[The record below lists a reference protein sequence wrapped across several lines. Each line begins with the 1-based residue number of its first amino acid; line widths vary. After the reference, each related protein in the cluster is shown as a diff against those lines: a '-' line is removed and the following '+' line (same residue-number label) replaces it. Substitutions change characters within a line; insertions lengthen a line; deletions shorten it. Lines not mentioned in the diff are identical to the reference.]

1 MALLPVFLR
10 RALTVTAVF
19 SALGFAGAH
28 SAQAEIVVSGSNAV
42 VCPPLQAWCEHHIP
56 RMFQPKTRVS
66 VRNLSDRQMAAYL
79 AGDQNAVEPDQD
91 PKSSHTSGGD
101 DDDIDGIY
109 ENGPPRITLR
119 IPKSGAVDMM
129 TFTHEYGHYVWFN
142 LISKNDRNR
151 YEKIYKRQAAAN
163 HLVTRYAATDLEEGF
178 AEAFSF
184 YVNQPQL
191 LERRDSVSSD
201 FFRGLLN
208 APQTQDNDR

>member
-10 RALTVTAVF
+10 RALTLAAVV
-19 SALGFAGAH
+19 SALGVAGAQ
-28 SAQAEIVVSGSNAV
+28 SASAEIVVSGSNTV

-56 RMFQPKTRVS
+56 KMFQPKARVT

-79 AGDQNAVEPDQD
+79 SGGESAVDQD
-91 PKSSHTSGGD
+91 SKSSHTSSGD

-119 IPKSGAVDMM
+119 IPKSGAVDLM

-142 LISKNDRNR
+142 LLSKNDRSR

-184 YVNQPQL
+184 FVNQPVL
-191 LERRDSVSSD
+191 LERRDSASSE
-201 FFRGLLN
+201 FFSTLLN
-208 APQTQDNDR
+208 APQTQENDR

>member
-1 MALLPVFLR
+1 M
-10 RALTVTAVF
+10 
-19 SALGFAGAH
+19 
-28 SAQAEIVVSGSNAV
+28 

-56 RMFQPKTRVS
+56 RMFQPKARVT
-66 VRNLSDRQMAAYL
+66 VRNLSDHQMAAYL
-79 AGDQNAVEPDQD
+79 SGGDSAVDQD
-91 PKSSHTSGGD
+91 SKSSHTPTGD

-119 IPKSGAVDMM
+119 IPKSGSVDMM

-142 LISKNDRNR
+142 LLSKNDRSR

-184 YVNQPQL
+184 YVNQPLL
-191 LERRDSVSSD
+191 LERRDSASSD
-201 FFRGLLN
+201 FFSGLVN
-208 APQTQDNDR
+208 AETNTGAEH